1 MDSALAFTA
10 KNKTSIV
17 AQFDKN
23 LLSTLLD
30 EAKLVELVVDE
41 HLFHF
46 GQPATHFF
54 WIKSG
59 DVALYRPCYGG
70 EEKIFRTMGAGD
82 TVAETMMFI
91 NDAQYPLAAQ
101 ALGDVIVYK
110 IPKQSLLSLCQCTPA
125 LAMQL
130 LESMAIAVSQSLNR
144 IDLLTIGNAAQ
155 RLASYLLDLYIEQ
168 RSAWFSLPVRQA
180 VLARQLN
187 ITPETFSRQ
196 LTQFRRAGFIG
207 GRNPEIVLLDIDGL
221 CRSVN
226 LPVPQLDLK
235 KPRERSASLGDGL
248 FECCSYFKETL
259 NKSQAGCS
267 LW

>member
-30 EAKLVELVVDE
+30 EAKLIELVVDE

-110 IPKQSLLSLCQCTPA
+110 IPKQSLLSLC
-125 LAMQL
+125 
-130 LESMAIAVSQSLNR
+130 
-144 IDLLTIGNAAQ
+144 
-155 RLASYLLDLYIEQ
+155 
-168 RSAWFSLPVRQA
+168 
-180 VLARQLN
+180 
-187 ITPETFSRQ
+187 
-196 LTQFRRAGFIG
+196 
-207 GRNPEIVLLDIDGL
+207 
-221 CRSVN
+221 
-226 LPVPQLDLK
+226 
-235 KPRERSASLGDGL
+235 
-248 FECCSYFKETL
+248 
-259 NKSQAGCS
+259 
-267 LW
+267 

>member
-1 MDSALAFTA
+1 MDSALALTA
-10 KNKTSIV
+10 KNTPSI
-17 AQFDKN
+17 AEQLDKN
-23 LLSTLLD
+23 LLSILLD
-30 EAKLVELVVDE
+30 EATLINLAAHE

-46 GQPATHFF
+46 GQPATHFY

-59 DVALYRPCYGG
+59 EVALYRPCYDG
-70 EEKIFRTMGAGD
+70 EEKIFRTLKAGA

-91 NDAQYPLAAQ
+91 NDGRYPLAAQ
-101 ALGDVIVYK
+101 ALADVMLYK
-110 IPKQSLLSLCQCTPA
+110 IPKQSLLTLCQCTPA

-130 LESMAIAVSQSLNR
+130 LESMAVAVSQSLNR

-226 LPVPQLDLK
+226 LPVPQLDMQ

-248 FECCSYFKETL
+248 FECCSYFKQKL
-259 NKSQAGCS
+259 A
-267 LW
+267 